1 MDTTAVI
8 MLIVGLAAGLLVGV
22 VAALQVARARAAA
35 LTSAGDAALA
45 DARSEASSARAEV
58 ANVRADAAK
67 AWNQV
72 ADARADLER
81 AKADG
86 ERARAEA
93 ATVRAD
99 VAGAEAEAAHAQALV
114 AQALSEK
121 ADVAAQLVGM
131 TAQRDAALRR
141 AEELA
146 ADRESMENRFKV
158 LSSETLEKQGRQAD
172 VVAEAR
178 LKATADLMSPVAESL
193 KLMNERINQVE
204 RERASAT
211 AEMREQINSVL
222 VTSENLRRETNSL
235 VSALRKPQ
243 VRGTWGE
250 TQLKR
255 VAELA
260 GMVER
265 CDFDLQTSTATED
278 GVLRPDMKV
287 NLADGKVL
295 FVDSKVPLSAF
306 LDAYEA
312 SDDSLRDTHLAT
324 FARHV
329 RSHIDQLSGK
339 QYWKLEKNTPEF
351 TILFMPSEAFLQAA
365 HEQMPD
371 LHEYAAR
378 RNITL
383 ATPSILIPL
392 LRAVAHGWQQA
403 ALAESAAQV
412 ASLARELYERLGKMG
427 QHFDGVGRGLT
438 QAVKAYNATL
448 GTLESRVLVTARKL
462 NELEVTNL
470 ELGQGTPVKE
480 TPRQLTAAELTAS
493 ASDGQ
498 EAVESVTERVT
509 VQQVTTQEMVA
520 ERVLET
526 GSTPQEAAATSQESV
541 AILQETA
548 AMAEETVA
556 IARSGR
562 PALPEQEELTR
573 VQPSLDELVAAEA
586 PTPQP
591 QRRRRSS

>member
-1 MDTTAVI
+1 MNTTAVI
-8 MLIVGLAAGLLVGV
+8 MLLAGLALGLLVGAL
-22 VAALQVARARAAA
+22 AALQVARARQSA
-35 LTSAGDAALA
+35 LESAGQAALA
-45 DARSEASSARAEV
+45 EARTEAAAARAEV

-67 AWNQV
+67 AWNQMSEV
-72 ADARADLER
+72 RADLER
-81 AKADG
+81 AKAET
-86 ERARAEA
+86 ERARTEA
-93 ATVRAD
+93 ALVRAEVSD
-99 VAGAEAEAAHAQALV
+99 AETQVAQANALT

-121 ADVAAQLVGM
+121 ADVQARLTGM
-131 TAQRDAALRR
+131 TAERDAAVRR

-146 ADRESMENRFKV
+146 ADRESIENRFKV
-158 LSSETLEKQGRQAD
+158 LSNETLEKQGKQ
-172 VVAEAR
+172 AEAVADAR
-178 LKATADLMSPVAESL
+178 FKATAELMTPVAESL
-193 KLMNERINQVE
+193 KLMNDRINQVE

-211 AEMREQINSVL
+211 AEMREQIKSVL

-265 CDFDLQTSTATED
+265 CDFDLQTSTSTED

-312 SDDSLRDTHLAT
+312 PDDSLRDTHLLT

-329 RSHIDQLSGK
+329 RNHIDQLSNK

-378 RNITL
+378 KNITL

-412 ASLARELYERLGKMG
+412 AELARELYDRLGTMG
-427 QHFDGVGRGLT
+427 KHFDSVGRGLT
-438 QAVKAYNATL
+438 QAVKAYNSTL
-448 GTLESRVLVTARKL
+448 GSLESRVMVTARKF
-462 NELEVTNL
+462 NDLEVTHA
-470 ELGQGTPVKE
+470 ELPPGKPVKE
-480 TPRQLTAAELTAS
+480 TPRQLTATELTRAIEEDDDTLELES
-493 ASDGQ
+493 ASD
-498 EAVESVTERVT
+498 EAPNSTTIPDLVEGPQPERN
-509 VQQVTTQEMVA
+509 QASAAVA
-520 ERVLET
+520 D
-526 GSTPQEAAATSQESV
+526 S
-541 AILQETA
+541 
-548 AMAEETVA
+548 
-556 IARSGR
+556 
-562 PALPEQEELTR
+562 LPERDELIR
-573 VQPSLDELVAAEA
+573 QQPSLDDLMDS
-586 PTPQP
+586 QP
-591 QRRRRSS
+591 RVSSLDQRRRSS

>member
-1 MDTTAVI
+1 MFDTDPALPGVGCEELSVPSGTVDAMDTTAVI
-8 MLIVGLAAGLLVGV
+8 MLVIGLLAGLLVGTL
-22 VAALQVARARAAA
+22 AALQVARARAAA
-35 LTSAGDAALA
+35 LTAAGEGALSEARAEAAGA
-45 DARSEASSARAEV
+45 RAEAATARSEVAGARAEV
-58 ANVRADAAK
+58 ANVRTDAAK
-67 AWNQV
+67 AWSQV
-72 ADARADLER
+72 ADIRADLER
-81 AKADG
+81 AKAES
-86 ERARAEA
+86 ERAKAEA
-93 ATVRAD
+93 AGSRAD
-99 VAGAEAEAAHAQALV
+99 ASDVEAKIAQANAQV
-114 AQALSEK
+114 AQARSEQ
-121 ADVAAQLVGM
+121 ADVAARLVGV
-131 TAQRDAALRR
+131 TAERDAAVRR

-158 LSSETLEKQGRQAD
+158 LSSETLEQQGKQAD
-172 VVAEAR
+172 VIAEAR
-178 LKATADLMSPVAESL
+178 LKATADLMTPVAESL
-193 KLMNERINQVE
+193 KTMNERINQVE

-265 CDFDLQTSTATED
+265 CDFDLQTSTSTDD

-312 SDDSLRDTHLAT
+312 ADDSLRDTHLST

-329 RSHIDQLSGK
+329 RTHIDQLSGK

-412 ASLARELYERLGKMG
+412 ATLGRELYERLSKMG
-427 QHFDGVGRGLT
+427 AHFDGVGRGLT
-438 QAVKAYNATL
+438 QAVKAYNSTL
-448 GTLESRVLVTARKL
+448 GSLEGRVMVTARKF
-462 NELEVTNL
+462 NELEVTHA
-470 ELGQGTPVKE
+470 ELAQGTPVKE
-480 TPRQLTAAELTAS
+480 TPRQLTSAELTAS
-493 ASDGQ
+493 IADEF
-498 EAVESVTERVT
+498 EALESGTDQRV
-509 VQQVTTQEMVA
+509 
-520 ERVLET
+520 
-526 GSTPQEAAATSQESV
+526 
-541 AILQETA
+541 
-548 AMAEETVA
+548 
-556 IARSGR
+556 
-562 PALPEQEELTR
+562 LPEQEALTR
-573 VQPSLDELVAAEA
+573 DQPTLDDLLAPDAPVVSLQ
-586 PTPQP
+586 T
-591 QRRRRSS
+591 RKKSS

>member
-1 MDTTAVI
+1 MNTTAVI
-8 MLIVGLAAGLLVGV
+8 MLLAGLALGLLVGAL
-22 VAALQVARARAAA
+22 AALQVARARQSA
-35 LTSAGDAALA
+35 LESAGQAALA
-45 DARSEASSARAEV
+45 EARTEAAGARAEV

-67 AWNQV
+67 AWNQMSEV
-72 ADARADLER
+72 RADLER
-81 AKADG
+81 AKAET
-86 ERARAEA
+86 ERARTEA
-93 ATVRAD
+93 AIVRAEVSD
-99 VAGAEAEAAHAQALV
+99 AETQVAQAHALT

-121 ADVAAQLVGM
+121 ADVQAQLTGM
-131 TAQRDAALRR
+131 TAERDAAIKR

-146 ADRESMENRFKV
+146 ADRESIENRFKV
-158 LSSETLEKQGRQAD
+158 LSNETLEKQGKQ
-172 VVAEAR
+172 AEAVADAR
-178 LKATADLMSPVAESL
+178 FKATAELMTPVAESL
-193 KLMNERINQVE
+193 KLMNDRINQVE

-211 AEMREQINSVL
+211 AEMREQIKSVL

-265 CDFDLQTSTATED
+265 CDFDLQTSTTTDD
-278 GVLRPDMKV
+278 GTLRPDMKV
-287 NLADGKVL
+287 NLADGKCL

-312 SDDSLRDTHLAT
+312 ADDSLRDAHLAT

-329 RSHIDQLSGK
+329 RSHIDQLSSK

-412 ASLARELYERLGKMG
+412 AELGRELYERLGKMG

-438 QAVKAYNATL
+438 QAVKAYNSTL
-448 GTLESRVLVTARKL
+448 GSLESRVMVTARKF
-462 NELEVTNL
+462 NELEVTHV
-470 ELGQGTPVKE
+470 ELPQGKPVKE
-480 TPRQLTAAELTAS
+480 TPRQLTAT
-493 ASDGQ
+493 
-498 EAVESVTERVT
+498 
-509 VQQVTTQEMVA
+509 
-520 ERVLET
+520 
-526 GSTPQEAAATSQESV
+526 
-541 AILQETA
+541 
-548 AMAEETVA
+548 
-556 IARSGR
+556 
-562 PALPEQEELTR
+562 ELTR
-573 VQPSLDELVAAEA
+573 AVEEDSASPELEAAPEVASTGSAAVAGTLPTDATPAPEPVEGTSVEPKGLPERDELTRQQPSLDELMEVQ
-586 PTPQP
+586 PTVLPVE
-591 QRRRRSS
+591 RRRRTS